1 MGFMGTGG
9 IFNHDDMGVPGS
21 SGIPNKMLNNNIRAT
36 YGDITLSN
44 RAIYSGK
51 LFNEMKDGYG

>member
-1 MGFMGTGG
+1 
-9 IFNHDDMGVPGS
+9 MGVPGS